1 MEEKFEI
8 QRMGSTISIVNSRKW
23 IIGLNEISMYRE
35 ENIINSNLA
44 EIETINCDNLLILLK
59 VRYIV
64 YDIAGNSF

>member
-1 MEEKFEI
+1 MEEKFGI
-8 QRMGSTISIVNSRKW
+8 QRMRSTISIVNSRKW

-35 ENIINSNLA
+35 ENIVNSNLA

-64 YDIAGNSF
+64 YNIGGNSF